1 MLFAVLAACA
11 VAVAQD
17 STLAPAQPMV
27 PPTASAPVGEVP
39 PPQEKLP
46 APVNPISASAPAQPE
61 LTLDECIA
69 RALKKNFD
77 LEIARYNPAIA
88 EDAIQVAKA
97 GLDPTLTLTSTRT
110 FSQQA
115 ASLSELDGSPSPTSD
130 NTNTRLAVSEKIAT
144 GATVGLS
151 TQLNRAANNS
161 SFNTLNP
168 AFNSAATVSVSQP
181 LLRGF
186 GMEVTKASIR
196 RAEIGLKRANLDF
209 KTQAVTVIESVENAY
224 YNLTFAREQLAVFR
238 ASLELAN
245 KLYSEAQTRRDTGV
259 ATDLDVLSAQVGVA
273 NARGNV
279 IQAEQADKDR
289 QDALLA
295 LVGQG
300 DLDEK
305 VGTVRFP
312 AVESAAPV
320 FVSSYQLA
328 LQNQPAYLSA
338 AAAIEQ
344 YRIDLKL
351 AKNARLPSLAVGGA
365 YGLAGRKGS
374 AGAAYDQLPNHDGYN
389 WEVDLSLSVPIGFR
403 GDKAVYRQTL
413 ATLNR
418 EEARL
423 RQLEQNIQVQVRSA
437 VRAVEANME
446 GVSIAQLA
454 AELSQ
459 KQYELEKARF
469 DAGLSTSYRVLQAQT
484 DLDNAQVK
492 ELQARVTLNS
502 AISALHR
509 IEGSSL
515 HRYHVDLH

>member
-1 MLFAVLAACA
+1 MIKFDRLPALMFAILAVCA
-11 VAVAQD
+11 GAFAQD
-17 STLAPAQPMV
+17 AAPVPAQPMV
-27 PPTASAPVGEVP
+27 TPPSAAPVGDVP
-39 PPQEKLP
+39 PPP
-46 APVNPISASAPAQPE
+46 GPVPSPAQPE
-61 LTLDECIA
+61 LTLEACIA
-69 RALKKNFD
+69 RALQKNFD
-77 LEIARYNPAIA
+77 LEIARYNPVIA
-88 EDAIQVAKA
+88 ADAIQVAKS
-97 GLDPTLTLTSTRT
+97 GLDPTLSLTSTRS

-151 TQLNRAANNS
+151 TQLNRSANNS

-209 KTQAVTVIESVENAY
+209 RTQAVTVIQSVEGAY

-245 KLYSEAQTRRDTGV
+245 KLYGEAQTRRDTGV

-279 IQAEQADKDR
+279 IQAEQTEKDR

-295 LVGQG
+295 LIGQG

-312 AVESAAPV
+312 VVESAAPV
-320 FVSSYQLA
+320 FASSYQLA
-328 LQNQPAYLSA
+328 LQNQPSYLSA

-374 AGAAYDQLPNHDGYN
+374 AGAAYDQLPNRDGYN
-389 WEVDLSLSVPIGFR
+389 WEVDLSLSLPIGFR
-403 GDKAVYRQTL
+403 GDKATYRQSL

-418 EEARL
+418 EETRL
-423 RQLEQNIQVQVRSA
+423 RQMEQDIQVQVRSA

-446 GVSIAQLA
+446 SVKIAKLA

-492 ELQARVTLNS
+492 ELQARVTLNN

-515 HRYHVDLH
+515 QRYHVDLP

>member
-1 MLFAVLAACA
+1 MTKLDRPLAMLFAVLATWA

-17 STLAPAQPMV
+17 DTPVPARPMVTPAPANP
-27 PPTASAPVGEVP
+27 
-39 PPQEKLP
+39 P
-46 APVNPISASAPAQPE
+46 APAVAAPAQPE
-61 LTLDECIA
+61 LTLEECIA
-69 RALKKNFD
+69 RALRKNFD

-88 EDAIQVAKA
+88 QDAIQVAKA
-97 GLDPTLTLTSTRT
+97 GLDPTLTLTSTRS

-115 ASLSELDGSPSPTSD
+115 ASQSALDGSTLPTSD
-130 NTNTRLAVSEKIAT
+130 STNTRLAVSEKIAS

-151 TQLNRAANNS
+151 TQLNRSANNS

-196 RAEIGLKRANLDF
+196 RAEIGLKRAHFDF
-209 KTQAVTVIESVENAY
+209 RTQAVTVIESVEGAY

-238 ASLELAN
+238 TSLELAN
-245 KLYSEAQTRRDTGV
+245 RLYSEAQARRDTGV

-279 IQAEQADKDR
+279 IQAEQTEKDR

-295 LVGQG
+295 LIGQG

-312 AVESAAPV
+312 VVESAAPT
-320 FVSSYQLA
+320 FASSYRLA
-328 LQNQPAYLSA
+328 LQNQPSYLSA

-351 AKNARLPSLAVGGA
+351 AKNARLPSLALGGA

-374 AGAAYDQLPNHDGYN
+374 AGAAYERLPSRDGYN

-403 GDKAVYRQTL
+403 GDKATYRQSL

-418 EEARL
+418 EETRL
-423 RQLEQNIQVQVRSA
+423 RQMEQNILVQVRSA

-446 GVSIAQLA
+446 SVKIAKLA

-459 KQYELEKARF
+459 RQYELEKARF

-492 ELQARVTLNS
+492 ELQARVTLNN
-502 AISALHR
+502 AISALHG

-515 HRYHVDLH
+515 QRYHVDLP